1 MAGCNQCG
9 GSVEFSVC
17 SLIST
22 KGQRP
27 RRQKCSQAVL
37 SCEACMRHCI
47 SLLEHSPLADCGE
60 RLQSAHTA
68 IATHSASPGEQDFS
82 RPDTSEVTQ

>member
-1 MAGCNQCG
+1 MSGCNQCG
-9 GSVEFSVC
+9 RSAEFSVC

-37 SCEACMRHCI
+37 FCEACMHDCI
-47 SLLEHSPLADCGE
+47 SLLEHSPLADLGE
-60 RLQSAHTA
+60 RLQSAYTA
-68 IATHSASPGEQDFS
+68 IATHSASLVEQNPS
-82 RPDTSEVTQ
+82 CSDTPEVNS

>member
-1 MAGCNQCG
+1 MARCNQCG
-9 GSVEFSVC
+9 GSPEFSVC

-37 SCEACMRHCI
+37 FCGACMHNSI
-47 SLLEHSPLADCGE
+47 SLLEHSPLADFGE
-60 RLQSAHTA
+60 RLQSAYTA
-68 IATHSASPGEQDFS
+68 IATHSASPVEQDPS
-82 RPDTSEVTQ
+82 CPDTPEVNS